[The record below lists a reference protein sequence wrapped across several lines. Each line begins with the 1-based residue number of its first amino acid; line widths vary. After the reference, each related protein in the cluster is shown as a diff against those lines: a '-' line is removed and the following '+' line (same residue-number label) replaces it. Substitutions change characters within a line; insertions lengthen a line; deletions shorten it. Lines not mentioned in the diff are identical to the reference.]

1 MAKKKKRARSR
12 AITRTRTRYITRR
25 PARRRR
31 RAHGGGGGTSM
42 VKVAAAAAAIG
53 YIQERTQLLA
63 PLSKVPG
70 AKTFGTPAAL
80 GVVALA
86 ANRFIKPHPMLRLV
100 GLAGLAVAAYNLG
113 SKGFNVTWV
122 GDDDGG
128 YELAGEDLA
137 ELDIGADED
146 DLAGDDD
153 EG

>member
-31 RAHGGGGGTSM
+31 RAHGGGGTSM

-86 ANRFIKPHPMLRLV
+86 ANKFIKPHPMLRLV

-122 GDDDGG
+122 GDDEG

-137 ELDIGADED
+137 ELDIGADDE
-146 DLAGDDD
+146 DLAGDDE